1 MELNHLIDLIS
12 QLPQNS
18 KLKYVRG
25 NNTCTFVSV
34 DKQENRVYA
43 KTPEGK
49 DFSFAPSFLGELSQR
64 IEPNV
69 PFSTSQLLN
78 NKGTNRAVIDSI
90 IANTAEFY
98 WINGDN
104 RSKFTVWIPSSP
116 HEIGKLVEWK
126 DMNVLDTSS
135 KVNSVSI
142 SLSTILFDDANKKH
156 YTQEELIPILS
167 QMYKDGEDDKL
178 KSANLILFG
187 LKYGESIA
195 NATQLCAA
203 ANIPLSTPVVDG
215 VKLHKL
221 IKMRKYG
228 VGFFDENMNI
238 HKNVMETHKQSSPL
252 LPLQII
258 YYGAPGTGKSHTI
271 KEETRGKD
279 KIRTTFHPDS
289 DYSTFV
295 GAYKPTMGDK
305 ERYADSGLLVK
316 YQEDKDTHKKGD
328 AIKEKEIVYEF
339 VPQAFLKAYV
349 GAWQKYCENQE
360 EPSPQYLVIEE
371 INRGNCAQIFGDLFQ
386 LLDRNGQGFSEYPIN
401 ADSDISKYIS
411 ETFNKLGLSIADHR
425 VVNDMY
431 NDDDEDDDVD
441 VAQKV
446 LDGEILLLPNNLFIW
461 ATMNTSDQSLFPIDS
476 AFKRRWDW
484 KYVPIT
490 EAILRDEKGNV
501 VKGADGKPEHLDWVI
516 KIGKREYDWWSF
528 LQKVNSDVVYA
539 LTSSEDKKLGYFFC
553 KAKSGVISAET
564 FTDKV
569 IFYLWNE
576 VFKDSATDG
585 LECLKN
591 EDDKEHPKLTFQ
603 LFYTEDENGRTIVN
617 EKSLNTFLTNL
628 GVTIVKDSTSSE
640 KAGDASEDDGEPTEN
655 NGQ

>member
-25 NNTCTFVSV
+25 DNTCTFVSV

-49 DFSFAPSFLGELSQR
+49 DFSFAPSFLSDLSQR

-90 IANTAEFY
+90 IANTSEFY

-116 HEIGKLVEWK
+116 HEVGKLVEWK
-126 DMNVLDTSS
+126 NMSVLDMSS

-156 YTQEELIPILS
+156 YTDEELIPILS
-167 QMYKDGEDDKL
+167 QMYKDGEDDKS

-187 LKYGESIA
+187 LKYGESIT

-221 IKMRKYG
+221 VKMRKYG

-238 HKNVMETHKQSSPL
+238 HKNVMESHEHSYPL

-258 YYGAPGTGKSHTI
+258 FYGAPGTGKSHTI
-271 KEETRGKD
+271 KEETKGKNV
-279 KIRTTFHPDS
+279 IRTTFHPDS

-295 GAYKPTMGDK
+295 GAYKPTMGNK

-316 YQEDKDTHKKGD
+316 YQEDKGNHKKGD
-328 AIKEKEIVYEF
+328 PIKENEIVYEF
-339 VPQAFLKAYV
+339 VPQAFLQAYIA
-349 GAWQKYCENQE
+349 AWKKYCENPKQS
-360 EPSPQYLVIEE
+360 SPQYLVIEE

-386 LLDRNGQGFSEYPIN
+386 LLDRNEQGFSEYPIN
-401 ADSDISKYIS
+401 ADSDISKYIR
-411 ETFNKLGLSIADHR
+411 ETFTELGLSIDDHKII
-425 VVNDMY
+425 NDMY
-431 NDDDEDDDVD
+431 NDDDDDDD

-446 LDGEILLLPNNLFIW
+446 LDGEIMLLPNNLFIW

-490 EAILRDEKGNV
+490 EALLRDEKGNV
-501 VKGADGKPEHLDWVI
+501 IKGNDGKPEHLDWVI

-528 LQKVNSDVVYA
+528 LQKINNEVIYT

-553 KAKSGVISAET
+553 KAQSGVISAET

-576 VFKDSATDG
+576 VLKDSPTDE
-585 LECLKN
+585 LECLNNK
-591 EDDKEHPKLTFQ
+591 DDKEHPKLTFQ
-603 LFYTEDENGRTIVN
+603 SFYTEDENGRTIVN

-628 GVTIVKDSTSSE
+628 GVKVVQDNTSSE
-640 KAGDASEDDGEPTEN
+640 KTVNVSDNEEASTEG